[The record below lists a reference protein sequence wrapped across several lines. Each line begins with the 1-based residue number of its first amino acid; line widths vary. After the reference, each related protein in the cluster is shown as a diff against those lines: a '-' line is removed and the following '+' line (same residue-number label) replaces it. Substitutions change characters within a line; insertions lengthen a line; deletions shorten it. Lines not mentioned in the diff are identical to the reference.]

1 MAKSSVKMKTNATKA
16 GPRKSIAAHVAGAS
30 MGLDLRGA
38 GDAVN
43 AVKRGLPIA
52 CVDDLR
58 KSLGVSQQIFGRVTN
73 MSERTIVRRKAEPS
87 GRLKADESERVLR
100 IGLLFDRTVAAL
112 GGTEQARAWLKA
124 PNWALGGKTP
134 LDFADTEPGARE
146 VENVLGRIE
155 HGVFS

>member
-1 MAKSSVKMKTNATKA
+1 MAKPSVRKKTSGMK
-16 GPRKSIAAHVAGAS
+16 PRPPQAVAARVAGAS
-30 MGLDLRGA
+30 MGLALSGP

-58 KSLGVSQQIFGRVTN
+58 KSLGVSQQILGRVTN
-73 MSERTIVRRKAEPS
+73 MSERTIIRRKAERG
-87 GRLKADESERVLR
+87 GRLKTDESERVLR

-112 GGTEQARAWLKA
+112 GGTEEARAWLSA
-124 PNWALGGKTP
+124 PSRALGGKTP

-146 VENVLGRIE
+146 VEHLLGRIE